1 MSEYIHKSHNVTV
14 LLYHLVFP
22 AKYRRAVFDPT
33 VFAPKVDKELEKVC
47 IEIEKRYEIKFLEIG
62 TDEDHVHF
70 LVQSV
75 PMYSVTKI
83 VKMVKNITAREI
95 FKNCPHVKRL
105 LWGGEFW
112 TDGYFASTVGK
123 HGDENVISNYVKE
136 QGNKYSRLYQN
147 SQLELF

>member
-22 AKYRRAVFDPT
+22 AKYRRAVFDDR
-33 VFAPKVDKELEKVC
+33 VDEVLRDVC
-47 IEIEKRYEIKFLEIG
+47 LDIEQRYQLKFLEIG
-62 TDEDHVHF
+62 TDKAHVHF

-75 PMYSVTKI
+75 PSNSVTKI
-83 VKMVKNITAREI
+83 VTLLKSLSAREI
-95 FKNCPHVKRL
+95 FKRCPHVKKL

-123 HGDENVISNYVKE
+123 HGDEQMISRYVKS
-136 QGNKYSRLYQN
+136 QGREYNKLHTDH
-147 SQLELF
+147 QLALF

>member
-22 AKYRRAVFDPT
+22 AKYRRVVFDEQVDT
-33 VFAPKVDKELEKVC
+33 VLKDICLE
-47 IEIEKRYEIKFLEIG
+47 IANRYQIKFLEIG
-62 TDEDHVHF
+62 TDSDHVHF

-75 PMYSVTKI
+75 PTYTVTKI
-83 VKMVKNITAREI
+83 VTMIKSLSAREI
-95 FKNCPHVKRL
+95 FKRCPEVKKK

-123 HGDENVISNYVKE
+123 HGNEETIGRYVKN
-136 QGNKYSRLYQN
+136 QGETYQVLHVDR
-147 SQLELF
+147 QLALF